1 MTDRQELPSTRVRPS
16 PRLSRLNTATTAQSP
31 SSATTP
37 TLTANHDG
45 DRTSSGLDA
54 DDVAAAYQDLANS
67 QASLLR
73 ATTAL
78 EETFARMRSL
88 RDHIAARRTGS
99 SATTTTAGTQTQRP
113 DASMRPNHNAIVLSD
128 SEPERRRATT
138 SELLA
143 IIEDL
148 RAELDP
154 QRPDGLLASL
164 REGRAALDQPG
175 PRMATAGDDQ
185 LQTQRTS
192 LWPSTAP
199 FRFTPRPESSTG
211 SPRPPPRR
219 AVFESHLRADS
230 ATSLGRRVAA
240 RAAGGTS
247 GSSRVSFS
255 SLMEDLRRERSR
267 PTDPMESLNTREQDT
282 HRITQQ
288 NAAMNSIVQEARA
301 LGIPIDEG
309 TSGSRPAGPPEW
321 SDFPSPLSSSWSS
334 PIPDPL
340 APTGPPP
347 SISHTYETST
357 ATLDMDTGRRDP
369 SESDT
374 RPTFAE
380 QMAQLNAEMERQ
392 RERQAHLF
400 ARISARQS
408 ASASTRDDARVVR
421 PPGASSSSDSRA
433 LDRLATAY
441 ENYTA
446 DRSNYETLRAIAMRD
461 PAPVTNEFGDIED
474 DDPFSWLMPS
484 RTPVRVNR
492 SIWPTSRD
500 RLPQDWSVYPA
511 SQFGTITSGRPRRDR
526 TAQTSATAA
535 APPGRNEGGSSA
547 RHRRR
552 GWARLDHDGNEIP
565 TDEEEEY
572 ERNRSQMRTR
582 AMQISQPGRLRQN
595 PSTTLPPLPPPPPQ
609 GRRLSSVLTT
619 QGLFWPGPTSG
630 ETRVRIDLAVD
641 APGADLDQPLT
652 PRDESDEEE
661 YWRDDPPMPLTIGS
675 SAPFVPSLLPL
686 PKVDL
691 ASTRKAWKQAGPI
704 RIADPMPIYCA
715 GR

>member
-1 MTDRQELPSTRVRPS
+1 MTDRQELPSTVSYALSRTSSQHSNIPLCLPMTPPNQRVRPS

-400 ARISARQS
+400 SRISARQS

-547 RHRRR
+547 RNRRR
-552 GWARLDHDGNEIP
+552 GWGTCMFRNLITLRSHSLQHDSTTTATRYPQTRKKSTNAIAPRCVPAQCRSASLAASDRTHPPPSRLSRRLPRKAGASPPCSPRRDSSGQARQAGKRACASTLRWMRP
-565 TDEEEEY
+565 AQTST
-572 ERNRSQMRTR
+572 NRSRLETR
-582 AMQISQPGRLRQN
+582 ATRRSIGG
-595 PSTTLPPLPPPPPQ
+595 TTHQ
-609 GRRLSSVLTT
+609 CR
-619 QGLFWPGPTSG
+619 
-630 ETRVRIDLAVD
+630 
-641 APGADLDQPLT
+641 
-652 PRDESDEEE
+652 
-661 YWRDDPPMPLTIGS
+661 
-675 SAPFVPSLLPL
+675 
-686 PKVDL
+686 
-691 ASTRKAWKQAGPI
+691 
-704 RIADPMPIYCA
+704 
-715 GR
+715 